1 MSSELVKPEHL
12 LATGNQPE
20 HETSSTESFARRVL
34 AEPGLRYQ
42 LTGLMRQVRIADVK
56 DLGLGYWDMPSVR
69 VSSALRHMNLDTLS
83 GAYDRKTAAQLL
95 LHSCM
100 EARDDLRALNDDKA
114 LPEAN
119 GLTQLPFELQLVA
132 VAKAYSGDDGA
143 PFYPSELANGTEGAA
158 LFHRYTTE
166 KLHLTPVEVEVMC
179 QAAMV
184 VNGQK
189 ILDNIIM
196 CNRYEEVDLSIYPKT
211 IVGRH
216 APNEGYYLPDMLEDS
231 IRGGYYGDAW
241 MAQYRDKCPQVVADA
256 VKLGDLITRLCGNSP
271 DEAKFWGA
279 YGMSSLLLEQAFV
292 ERRESFSSE
301 YDTVVTHYQPRN
313 DEKAYEQ
320 YVWVRDSLNNLAEH
334 AEFSRDG
341 MVLAL
346 CSAGQRI
353 GHMVEREITR
363 GSTSARVGRLRMLG
377 ELYADLAQMDKALAE
392 AMLAKLPL
400 IASHIH
406 EAANPWSYRFA

>member
-1 MSSELVKPEHL
+1 MSNELVKPEHL
-12 LATGNQPE
+12 LATTNQPE
-20 HETSSTESFARRVL
+20 HGSSSAENFAQRVL

-56 DLGLGYWDMPSVR
+56 SLGLGYWDMPSVR

-83 GAYDRKTAAQLL
+83 GVSDRKTAAQIL
-95 LHSCM
+95 LHGCM
-100 EARDDLRALNDDKA
+100 EARDDLRALNNDDA

-119 GLTQLPFELQLVA
+119 GLRQLPFELQLVA
-132 VAKAYSGDDGA
+132 LAKAYSGDDGA
-143 PFYPSELANGTEGAA
+143 PFYPSELANGTDGAA
-158 LFHRYTTE
+158 LFQRYATE
-166 KLHLTPVEVEVMC
+166 KLDLTPIEVEVMR

-196 CNRYEEVDLSIYPKT
+196 CNRYERVDLSIYPKT

-231 IRGGYYGDAW
+231 IRNGYYGDAW
-241 MAQYRDKCPQVVADA
+241 MAQYPDKCPQVVADTL
-256 VKLGDLITRLCGNSP
+256 KLGDLIVRLCDNTQG
-271 DEAKFWGA
+271 EARFWGA

-301 YDTVVTHYQPRN
+301 YDTVVTNYQPRN

-320 YVWVRDSLNNLAEH
+320 YVWVRDNLNNLA
-334 AEFSRDG
+334 ADTEFSRDG
-341 MVLAL
+341 MALAL
-346 CSAGQRI
+346 CSAGQRV

-377 ELYADLAQMDKALAE
+377 ELYTDLMQMDPTLAE
-392 AMLAKLPL
+392 EMLARLPL

-406 EAANPWSYRFA
+406 EAADPWSYRFA